1 MMRPRRELD
10 RPRRSA
16 ARTTAWETIRERS
29 SSLLLLRTSL
39 AALATSFLLKVSADS
54 FSLEKIAPLATSGNG
69 PVGDGVVS
77 RKHRYLAGACCAAG
91 SHGRHRS
98 GVQATCR
105 LGR

>member
-39 AALATSFLLKVSADS
+39 AALATPFLLNVSADS
-54 FSLEKIAPLATSGNG
+54 FSLEKIAPLAATGNG
-69 PVGDGVVS
+69 PSRHRWVS

-91 SHGRHRS
+91 SQGRHRS
-98 GVQATCR
+98 GA
-105 LGR
+105 